1 MRKISVANMH
11 SFKAVNNRISTDG
24 KITGQ
29 FLDFTV
35 SSVFQPIYSLSHR
48 NPVGYEA
55 LCRPNNA
62 DGISISPLSLFGQV
76 KDESDNVLLDRLCR
90 AVHMKNFSQ
99 FMDKSWIFLNVNPL
113 VTVLGKNYG
122 AFFSELLEHN
132 HILPGQ
138 VVVEILEQ
146 GIYDESILS
155 NAVNYYKSMGCLIAI
170 DDFGASH
177 SNFDRIWNI
186 QPDIVKFDR
195 SIIVQAETN
204 PVIRKAL
211 PSLVGLIQELG
222 CTALMEGVETEQ
234 QALIAIDSNVDLVQG
249 YYFGYPRS
257 VLVEHSEQSNV
268 LPQLR
273 DKHTMFSAA
282 TRARYRDAV
291 DQCLIEFRAVLRI
304 IKTGLERHEKY
315 CDKLLALPSVIRL
328 YFLDEEGN
336 QIGKNIQKDPS
347 SECADPRYTP
357 LLEAVG
363 ANWSRRYYFRQAML
377 NPGEVQLTRPYRSL
391 TGKGQCITISAL
403 VEATGGKLVVC
414 LDMDWQ

>member
-1 MRKISVANMH
+1 MLKTSVATMH
-11 SFKAVNNRISTDG
+11 NFNAVNNRISTDG

-35 SSVFQPIYSLSHR
+35 SSAFQPIYSLSHR

-90 AVHMKNFSQ
+90 AVHMKNFSR

-138 VVVEILEQ
+138 VVIEILEQ

-155 NAVNYYKSMGCLIAI
+155 SAVNYYKSMGCLIAI

-222 CTALMEGVETEQ
+222 CIALMEGVETEQ

-268 LPQLR
+268 LSQLR
-273 DKHTMFSAA
+273 DKHTTFSAA

-291 DQCLIEFRAVLRI
+291 DQCLIEFRAVLQI
-304 IKTGLERHEKY
+304 IKTGLERHEKC

-336 QIGKNIQKDPS
+336 QIGKNIQKVQSP
-347 SECADPRYTP
+347 ECADPRYTP

-403 VEATGGKLVVC
+403 VEPPGGKLVVC